1 MLQDIRLISMRDV
14 LTCSVI
20 FSVTDHCGEFFFI
33 KISLMISDEISV
45 RVPGTE
51 RDIFCAKS
59 YITVRRIQKIYSNTF
74 SEGNRCIL
82 IRVSPGTICF

>member
-1 MLQDIRLISMRDV
+1 MLQDVRLISMRDV

-20 FSVTDHCGEFFFI
+20 FSVTDHCWDFFFI

-51 RDIFCAKS
+51 RDLFCAKS
-59 YITVRRIQKIYSNTF
+59 YITVRRMQKIYSNTF
-74 SEGNRCIL
+74 FEGNRIL